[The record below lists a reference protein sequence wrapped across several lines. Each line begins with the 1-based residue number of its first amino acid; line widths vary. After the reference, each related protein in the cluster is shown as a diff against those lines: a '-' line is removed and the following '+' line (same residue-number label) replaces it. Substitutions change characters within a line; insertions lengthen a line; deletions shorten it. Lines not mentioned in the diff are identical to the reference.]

1 VRGEML
7 ALVRVVAATR
17 PNVTST
23 AGWRGTN
30 QSIGAW
36 ELRCDAGRVAR
47 SRGEAPQRLSLPV
60 GTRCRLRAETSYER
74 GYERGHLMVGCW
86 EGFGKRLCTPRGFAE
101 HYRFR
106 VQR

>member
-1 VRGEML
+1 MRGEML